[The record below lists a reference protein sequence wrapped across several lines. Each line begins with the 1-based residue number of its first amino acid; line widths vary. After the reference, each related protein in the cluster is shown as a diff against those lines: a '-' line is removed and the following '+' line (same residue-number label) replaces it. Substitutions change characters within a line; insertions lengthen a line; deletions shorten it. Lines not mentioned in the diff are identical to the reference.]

1 MLIYLQDSEHGL
13 IDDNNMYAKV
23 TVESAAPVKV
33 DNSLFIQYVNN
44 KIQGNMPSSGCSF
57 AVHGGGGL
65 HTFVGNQVC

>member
-33 DNSLFIQYVNN
+33 DNSLFISD
-44 KIQGNMPSSGCSF
+44 I
-57 AVHGGGGL
+57 
-65 HTFVGNQVC
+65 VGKSRS